1 MAKSP
6 LFGRRIHIAGSISED
21 LSIAS
26 AEEVGH
32 ARELVEILVKD
43 LLQKGATFVIPV
55 DAEKLRPLD
64 KLPICF
70 DWLIWETIYKNISSR
85 SADAPRPLVIA
96 VKHHKNE
103 EQIPEQF
110 AGLWDSLR
118 SSDLVQIDSAAHWNL
133 NSKRMEV
140 QARSGDILIALGG
153 GEGVQLLANLYHD
166 AGKPVIPLNFKLGA
180 PDKGAARLF
189 EYGKV
194 GNHAQRL
201 FQTNADITPHNWI
214 NQIDFPARIK
224 AADRVQK
231 LLELLEAL
239 VSPTA
244 FVVRL
249 LNQNHADYDDVQN
262 FFDTVVKPIIE
273 DELGYKLTVVDGEQ
287 KYDHACI
294 DQEIFT
300 KLHRS
305 RIVLADITG
314 LRPNCFLELGYAL
327 GRSLPTMLL
336 AKEGTELP
344 FDIHSLSG
352 LHWKTSG
359 TAEERRIEFRK
370 HWNAI
375 KNRPP
380 LVPTEPLIP

>member
-21 LSIAS
+21 LTVALT
-26 AEEVGH
+26 EEVGR

-55 DAEKLRPLD
+55 DDEKLRPLD
-64 KLPICF
+64 NLPICF
-70 DWLIWETIYKNISSR
+70 DWLMWDTIYKNIQSR
-85 SADAPRPLVIA
+85 PEDAPNPLVIA

-103 EQIPEQF
+103 EQIPRQF
-110 AGLWDSLR
+110 AGLWDSLCG
-118 SSDLVQIDSAAHWNL
+118 STLVQIESAAHWNM

-153 GEGVQLLANLYHD
+153 GEGIQFLANLYHD

-180 PDKGAARLF
+180 SDKGAARLF

-194 GNHAQRL
+194 GSHAQRL
-201 FQTNADITPHNWI
+201 FQTKADITPHNWI
-214 NQIDFPARIK
+214 NQIDFPARINV
-224 AADRVQK
+224 ADRVQR

-239 VSPTA
+239 VPPTA

-249 LNQNHADYDDVQN
+249 LNKKHADYDDVQN
-262 FFDTVVKPIIE
+262 FFDTVVKPVIE

-287 KYDHACI
+287 KYDHARI

-336 AKEGTELP
+336 AKEGTEHP
-344 FDIHSLSG
+344 FDIFSLSG

-359 TAEERRIEFRK
+359 TAEEQRSEFRK

-380 LVPTEPLIP
+380 LVPMEPLIP